1 MKEKTSSEND
11 ENKSSIKEEEDEF
24 YSKNSISL
32 NSQNNPASKSGQK
45 KVFNFNEENSEKS
58 PFSSEKS

>member
-32 NSQNNPASKSGQK
+32 NSQNNPASKSDQK